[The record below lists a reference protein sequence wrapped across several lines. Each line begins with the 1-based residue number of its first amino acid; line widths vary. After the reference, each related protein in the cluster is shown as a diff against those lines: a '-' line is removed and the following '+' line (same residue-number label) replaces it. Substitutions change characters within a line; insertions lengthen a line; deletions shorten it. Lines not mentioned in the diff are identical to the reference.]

1 MASIGGIGMLDGGR
15 ATRRPINPA
24 AGGSQESID
33 AATIRAP
40 CTCRGGRARGTGRR
54 TRGSHHRLRCGHGG
68 CGQGLR
74 VRRRADY
81 FAALG
86 VCANTGPGGNLDQCL
101 SEADSARDEAK
112 LECAAQEQARNQV
125 CAALGQPAYDPQIGP
140 ADFVRGITNP
150 YFPLQPGTVFTC
162 RGEDVVDTVEVLKR
176 TVVVQGVRCVV
187 VRDTNIVD
195 GALEEDTFD
204 YYAQDRAGNVWYF
217 GEASTDYEG
226 GAATSTEGSWPA
238 GVGGA
243 KPGIVMPAKPL
254 LGSTYRQE
262 FALGDAE
269 DLARVESQG
278 VRVHLPGKRIGKALQ
293 TFDFTPLEPG
303 AREH

>member
-1 MASIGGIGMLDGGR
+1 
-15 ATRRPINPA
+15 
-24 AGGSQESID
+24 
-33 AATIRAP
+33 
-40 CTCRGGRARGTGRR
+40 
-54 TRGSHHRLRCGHGG
+54 
-68 CGQGLR
+68 
-74 VRRRADY
+74 
-81 FAALG
+81 
-86 VCANTGPGGNLDQCL
+86 
-101 SEADSARDEAK
+101 
-112 LECAAQEQARNQV
+112 
-125 CAALGQPAYDPQIGP
+125 
-140 ADFVRGITNP
+140 
-150 YFPLQPGTVFTC
+150 
-162 RGEDVVDTVEVLKR
+162 VLKR

-226 GAATSTEGSWPA
+226 GAAISTEGSWLA
-238 GVGGA
+238 GVDGA
-243 KPGIVMPAKPL
+243 KPGIVMPAKPR

-293 TFDFTPLEPG
+293 TFDFTPLEPE
-303 AREH
+303 AREHKYYVRGIGQVLTIDLVTGERTRLVSVERR